1 MKTKVK
7 ILLGVVLLMLISIG
21 IYMYSKRN
29 VVNLKYA
36 TIKEIEYDEEPVV
49 EDLANE
55 LEPDSLFFKQICS
68 DYGNI
73 WRTIDNKK
81 RIKEVEFDNYSGK
94 LLVLFYENNN
104 TKEKTPTNEYIGSW
118 RYDKKVDANK
128 IIGYHGF
135 TDRDTLM
142 YWIYDEVKS
151 ELIDEK
157 GMIYKRVK
165 N

>member
-7 ILLGVVLLMLISIG
+7 ILLGVVLLMLISSG
-21 IYMYSKRN
+21 IYIYSKRN
-29 VVNLKYA
+29 VINLKYA
-36 TIKEIEYDEEPVV
+36 TIKKMEYDEEPVV

-68 DYGNI
+68 D
-73 WRTIDNKK
+73 
-81 RIKEVEFDNYSGK
+81 DNYSGK

-104 TKEKTPTNEYIGSW
+104 SKEKTPINEYIGSW

-135 TDRDTLM
+135 TNTDTLM

-151 ELIDEK
+151 ELTDEK